1 MQSIARRQ
9 KIGRMTHWIECPND
23 RWIRQ
28 IVALCGN
35 GRKNV
40 NVRGVSVRLIDIIVQ
55 QVHINNVQGAI
66 RIAVVP
72 LVPHI
77 LFFGES
83 SMCHNSYFLFSLFC
97 IFTVFFVFY
106 YFQIYFITMH
116 I

>member
-77 LFFGES
+77 PTTLYVIYILS
-83 SMCHNSYFLFSLFC
+83 VNSHCYFTS
-97 IFTVFFVFY
+97 
-106 YFQIYFITMH
+106 
-116 I
+116 